1 MYYGNMQITDYAII
15 EIARLVCE
23 IHTGTEWVA
32 FFCSFGARDVY
43 DAQGL
48 PDIGKPNGQRPSK
61 KEYIADRLKHLNNT
75 ENMRNAIAR
84 MASFNEYIAE
94 NLNEILRPEHYAVEL
109 QDGVRVVVGGV
120 AEHVEPVVNQAHFQD
135 IQRQILNE
143 LDWAKVSIRV
153 VVAWFTNE
161 VLAQKLR
168 DKFEAGLD
176 VQVAYYDDGINARY
190 GVDLGNIPT
199 YPIRAQHGGTM
210 HDKFCV
216 LDNQHVITGSYNWSS
231 NAEFRNDENI
241 TIEHDSANAT
251 RYSLEFRRL
260 TGVR

>member
-1 MYYGNMQITDYAII
+1 MRSAI
-15 EIARLVCE
+15 
-23 IHTGTEWVA
+23 G
-32 FFCSFGARDVY
+32 
-43 DAQGL
+43 
-48 PDIGKPNGQRPSK
+48 
-61 KEYIADRLKHLNNT
+61 
-75 ENMRNAIAR
+75 R
-84 MASFNEYIAE
+84 MASFNEFIAE
-94 NLNEILRPEHYAVEL
+94 SLNEILCPENYAVEL
-109 QDGVRVVVGGV
+109 QEGTWVVIGGV
-120 AEHVEPVVNQAHFQD
+120 AEHEEPVVNQAHFQD

-153 VVAWFTNE
+153 VVAWITNE

-168 DKFEAGLD
+168 DKYEDGLD
-176 VQVAYYDDGINARY
+176 VQVAYYDDGINAHH
-190 GVDLGNIPT
+190 GVVLGNIPT
-199 YPIRAQHGGTM
+199 HPIRGLRGGTM

-216 LDNQHVITGSYNWSS
+216 LDNQHVITGSYNWSN